1 MTIDGFEEARPARI
15 VPADA
20 GWRGG
25 ADDVTVEDIEDLV
38 AEPQPARAGVA
49 GADARR
55 AALQAERFADE
66 IAFLRLGPLVVRLV
80 RTPPGGPRDGLGR
93 LAARSGGADS
103 EAGFPAP
110 PEVALE
116 RLGGPAHRARRPE
129 TAIGSGTPL
138 AAPVRVTPPEWPAV
152 TSVRAP
158 AGGTL

>member
-1 MTIDGFEEARPARI
+1 MTIDGFEESRPARI

-66 IAFLRLGPLVVRLV
+66 IAFLGLGPLVVRLV

-93 LAARSGGADS
+93 VAARSGRADS
-103 EAGFPAP
+103 EAGS
-110 PEVALE
+110 
-116 RLGGPAHRARRPE
+116 RHRPRWRWSGWGDLLTGLVDRRPRS
-129 TAIGSGTPL
+129 APGHRWRRPSG
-138 AAPVRVTPPEWPAV
+138 
-152 TSVRAP
+152 
-158 AGGTL
+158 